1 MKKLMT
7 LIDEK
12 DLGEKKSKVLEVKS
26 DANLSDASED
36 ISKET
41 SDEKLSLVK
50 ENKIFKTKSVRTNL
64 AG

>member
-26 DANLSDASED
+26 DAILFYVLKD
-36 ISKET
+36 ISRET
-41 SDEKLSLVK
+41 LNEKFSLLN
-50 ENKIFKTKSVRTNL
+50 EN
-64 AG
+64 

>member
-26 DANLSDASED
+26 DTNLSDASED

-41 SDEKLSLVK
+41 LNEKFSLLN
-50 ENKIFKTKSVRTNL
+50 ENYIDKSNTVGIKHT
-64 AG
+64 G